1 MLLYQLTQWFE
12 ERSSLQ
18 ASLRMESADSAGDV
32 HRRIEEVEQQLYA
45 HAERWKQAIE
55 EASFLQFPYEAPHLD
70 DDMVL

>member
-12 ERSSLQ
+12 ERSALQ
-18 ASLRMESADSAGDV
+18 AFLRKEATDNASDV

-55 EASFLQFPYEAPHLD
+55 EASFLQFPYEVPHLD